1 MHAEP
6 GNELP
11 EESRP
16 PQTIKGLK
24 RQATKIKKAR
34 GIRHVEALEIVA
46 QSMGYSS
53 YKSAL
58 NDLGDSALEP
68 SQ

>member
-6 GNELP
+6 GNELTQ
-11 EESRP
+11 EVRP

-34 GIRHVEALEIVA
+34 GIRHAEALEIVA

-53 YKSAL
+53 YKTAL
-58 NDLGDSALEP
+58 SNLGDPALEP

>member
-6 GNELP
+6 GNEMLQ
-11 EESRP
+11 EVRP

-24 RQATKIKKAR
+24 RKATKIKKER
-34 GIRHVEALEIVA
+34 GIRHAEALEIVA

-58 NDLGDSALEP
+58 DDLGET
-68 SQ
+68 SQELQ

>member
-6 GNELP
+6 GNEMPQETRL
-11 EESRP
+11 

-24 RQATKIKKAR
+24 RQATKIKKDR
-34 GIRHVEALEIVA
+34 GIRHAAALEIVA

-53 YKSAL
+53 YKAAL
-58 NDLGDSALEP
+58 NELGDSALE
-68 SQ
+68 QNL

>member
-11 EESRP
+11 KEAQP

-24 RQATKIKKAR
+24 RQATKMKKAR
-34 GIRHVEALEIVA
+34 GIRHAEALEIVA

-58 NDLGDSALEP
+58 NDLGDSAQEP